1 MTEIAMDE
9 NETQRGTIKELTIL
23 QGAVQNT
30 NEAFVTIDQDHI
42 VIFFNQA
49 AEKIF
54 GYSRQEILGQNLDTI
69 LTSRCSQNHHKAV
82 ERYIKTKKPVLIGH
96 ETEFIAARKG
106 GETFPA
112 SISFSVSE
120 VEGKLY
126 FTALIRDVT
135 ETKTLHEQLL
145 QSERLAAL
153 GQLVAEITHE
163 IKNPLILIG
172 GFAQQLKKTITGEKE
187 LSKLTIIVEEI
198 RRLESLLLE
207 LREFYLP
214 KNLAFETLNV
224 NDLLEEVY
232 LLTKDS
238 WEKKNIRT
246 TLKTERKENFIEGDK
261 EKLKQVLLNL
271 VKNAVEAMGEGGNL
285 SIQSGL
291 NDNMV
296 EVKIVDDGPGI
307 SKSDQEK
314 IFNPFFTTKKHGS
327 GLGLPICKRIIGDH
341 PNSSLSL
348 TSEDGK
354 GTVAKIIFPAQRPL
368 PNHPAADNKQ

>member
-1 MTEIAMDE
+1 MDK
-9 NETQRGTIKELTIL
+9 NEKQRCAIKELTIL

-30 NEAFVTIDQDHI
+30 NEAFVTIDQDHT

-54 GYSRQEILGQNLDTI
+54 GYSQKEVIGQNLDTI

-96 ETEFIAARKG
+96 ETEFIAARKS

-135 ETKTLHEQLL
+135 ETKTLQEQLL
-145 QSERLAAL
+145 QSARLAAL

-187 LSKLTIIVEEI
+187 STKLNIIVEEI
-198 RRLESLLLE
+198 RRLENLLLE

-214 KNLAFETLNV
+214 KSLKFEPLNI
-224 NDLLEEVY
+224 NELLEEVY

-238 WEKKNIRT
+238 WEKKNILA
-246 TLKTERKENFIEGDK
+246 TLKTEGDGNLIEGDK

-271 VKNAVEAMGEGGNL
+271 VKNAVEAMEEGGNL
-285 SIQSGL
+285 SIQSGVA
-291 NDNMV
+291 NNMV
-296 EVKIVDDGPGI
+296 EIKILDDGPGI
-307 SKSDQEK
+307 PKSDQEK

-327 GLGLPICKRIIGDH
+327 GLGLPICKRIIEDH
-341 PNSSLSL
+341 PNSSLNL

-354 GTVAKIIFPAQRPL
+354 GTVAKITFPAHRPKHTHL
-368 PNHPAADNKQ
+368 ATDNN

>member
-1 MTEIAMDE
+1 MDE
-9 NETQRGTIKELTIL
+9 NEKQNGVLKELTIL
-23 QGAVQNT
+23 QGAVENT
-30 NEAFVTIDQDHI
+30 NEAFVTIDQDHR

-54 GYSRQEILGQNLDTI
+54 GYNRNEVIGQNLDII

-96 ETEFIAARKG
+96 ETEFTAARKS

-172 GFAQQLKKTITGEKE
+172 GFAHQLKKTITGENE
-187 LSKLTIIVEEI
+187 LSKLTIIVDEI

-207 LREFYLP
+207 LREFYLT
-214 KNLAFETLNV
+214 KNFNFETLNI

-246 TLKTERKENFIEGDK
+246 TLETEKKGNFFIEGDK

-285 SIQSGL
+285 SIQSGVI
-291 NDNMV
+291 DNMV

-307 SKSDQEK
+307 SKGDQEK

-354 GTVAKIIFPAQRPL
+354 GTVAKIIFPAKRPMH
-368 PNHPAADNKQ
+368 NHLAADKN

>member
-1 MTEIAMDE
+1 MDE
-9 NETQRGTIKELTIL
+9 NEKQRGAIKELTIL
-23 QGAVQNT
+23 QGAVENT
-30 NEAFVTIDQDHI
+30 NEAFVTIDQDHT

-54 GYSRQEILGQNLDTI
+54 GYSRPEVLGQNLDTI

-135 ETKTLHEQLL
+135 ETKTLQEQLL

-163 IKNPLILIG
+163 IKNPLIIIG

-214 KNLAFETLNV
+214 KNLQFETLNI

-232 LLTKDS
+232 LLTKNS

-271 VKNAVEAMGEGGNL
+271 VKNAVEAMEEGGNL
-285 SIQSGL
+285 SIQSGVT
-291 NDNMV
+291 DNMV

-314 IFNPFFTTKKHGS
+314 IFNPFFTTKKQGS

-348 TSEDGK
+348 TSENGK
-354 GTVAKIIFPAQRPL
+354 GTVAKIIFTAQRPMH
-368 PNHPAADNKQ
+368 NHPAADNS

>member
-1 MTEIAMDE
+1 
-9 NETQRGTIKELTIL
+9 
-23 QGAVQNT
+23 
-30 NEAFVTIDQDHI
+30 
-42 VIFFNQA
+42 
-49 AEKIF
+49 
-54 GYSRQEILGQNLDTI
+54 
-69 LTSRCSQNHHKAV
+69 
-82 ERYIKTKKPVLIGH
+82 
-96 ETEFIAARKG
+96 
-106 GETFPA
+106 
-112 SISFSVSE
+112 
-120 VEGKLY
+120 
-126 FTALIRDVT
+126 VT
-135 ETKTLHEQLL
+135 ETKTLQEQLL

-163 IKNPLILIG
+163 IKNPLIIIG

-214 KNLAFETLNV
+214 KNLEFETLNI

-271 VKNAVEAMGEGGNL
+271 VKNAVEAMEEGGNL
-285 SIQSGL
+285 SIQSGVT
-291 NDNMV
+291 DNMV

-314 IFNPFFTTKKHGS
+314 IFNPFFTTKKQGS

-348 TSEDGK
+348 TSENGK
-354 GTVAKIIFPAQRPL
+354 GTVAKIIFTAQRPMH
-368 PNHPAADNKQ
+368 NHPAADNS

>member
-1 MTEIAMDE
+1 MDE
-9 NETQRGTIKELTIL
+9 NEKQRGAIKELTIL
-23 QGAVQNT
+23 QGAVENT

-54 GYSRQEILGQNLDTI
+54 GYSRQEVIGQNLDTI

-135 ETKTLHEQLL
+135 ETKTLQEQLL

-163 IKNPLILIG
+163 IKNPLIIIG

-214 KNLAFETLNV
+214 KNLEFETLNI

-246 TLKTERKENFIEGDK
+246 TLMTERKQNFIEGDK

-285 SIQSGL
+285 SIQSGVT
-291 NDNMV
+291 DNMV

-314 IFNPFFTTKKHGS
+314 IFNPFFTTKKQGS

-348 TSEDGK
+348 TSKNGK
-354 GTVAKIIFPAQRPL
+354 GTVAKIIFPAQKPMHNYL
-368 PNHPAADNKQ
+368 TADNS

>member
-1 MTEIAMDE
+1 MDE
-9 NETQRGTIKELTIL
+9 NEKQRGAIKELTIL
-23 QGAVQNT
+23 QGAVENT
-30 NEAFVTIDQDHI
+30 NEAFVTIDQDHT

-54 GYSRQEILGQNLDTI
+54 GYSRPEVLGQNLDTI

-135 ETKTLHEQLL
+135 ETKTLQEQLL

-163 IKNPLILIG
+163 IKNPLIIIG

-214 KNLAFETLNV
+214 KNLQFETLNI

-271 VKNAVEAMGEGGNL
+271 VKNAVEAMEEGGNL
-285 SIQSGL
+285 SIQSGVT
-291 NDNMV
+291 DNMV

-314 IFNPFFTTKKHGS
+314 IFNPFFTTKKQGS

-348 TSEDGK
+348 TSENSK
-354 GTVAKIIFPAQRPL
+354 GTVAKIIFPAQRPMH
-368 PNHPAADNKQ
+368 NHPAADNS

>member
-1 MTEIAMDE
+1 MDD
-9 NETQRGTIKELTIL
+9 NKKHQDAIKELTIL
-23 QGAVQNT
+23 QGAIQNT
-30 NEAFVTIDQDHI
+30 NEAFVTIDHNHT

-54 GYSRQEILGQNLDTI
+54 GYTRQEVLGQNLDII
-69 LTSRCSQNHHKAV
+69 LTPRCSQNHHKAV

-96 ETEFIAARKG
+96 ESEFIAARKN

-120 VEGKLY
+120 VEEKLY

-135 ETKTLHEQLL
+135 ETKTLQEQLL

-187 LSKLTIIVEEI
+187 LSKLAIIVDEI

-214 KNLAFETLNV
+214 KNTAFETVNI

-238 WEKKNIRT
+238 CKKKNIRT
-246 TLKTERKENFIEGDK
+246 TLKAERKEIFIEGDK
-261 EKLKQVLLNL
+261 ERLKQVFLNL

-285 SIQSGL
+285 SIQSGVT
-291 NDNMV
+291 DTMV
-296 EVKIVDDGPGI
+296 EVKIADDGPGI
-307 SKSDQEK
+307 SKSSQEK
-314 IFNPFFTTKKHGS
+314 IFNPFFTTKKQGS

-341 PNSSLSL
+341 HNASLSL
-348 TSEDGK
+348 TSEGGR
-354 GTVAKIIFPAQRPL
+354 GTTATITFPALKPMKHHLTDDKSR
-368 PNHPAADNKQ
+368 